1 MRVSCFVLKIILCL
15 KSQLCLDVGGEMPAL
30 KPSCKTLA
38 VSLKDDTNNEM
49 DDNNNITIWTDR
61 L

>member
-1 MRVSCFVLKIILCL
+1 MQRCRILLYLSSGIVCAASSL
-15 KSQLCLDVGGEMPAL
+15 GA
-30 KPSCKTLA
+30 LA